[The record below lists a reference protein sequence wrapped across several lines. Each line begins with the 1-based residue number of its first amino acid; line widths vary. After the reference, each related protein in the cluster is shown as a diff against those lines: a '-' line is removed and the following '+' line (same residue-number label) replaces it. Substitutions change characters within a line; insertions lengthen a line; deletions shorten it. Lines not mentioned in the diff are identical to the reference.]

1 MADKGKTDTAKF
13 INLQDKINNDIGKIK
28 ANLESFR
35 KRNAEKEEKEENN
48 QVFKNNKERFATLK
62 DHLQKIKNNYI
73 NYLTRKQIGTTLGLF
88 IAEELKEKER
98 IRLEEEAERLRQQEE
113 ENERIRQE
121 ERLRRQEEEEER
133 LRRQEERLRRQ
144 EEEKGRLNDE
154 FGKIISS
161 INKNLEEI
169 NKLSNGLDKEEK
181 EVKDV
186 SNEKEHLVERK
197 GIQELKFHEEIKNSN
212 FSEDILN
219 GLTELHYDSG
229 ILLDKLKK
237 IIEYLKTKDE
247 KTSIALAL
255 SINISNEEKRKKI
268 EEEKKRK
275 EEEERNEKELQEK
288 LKRMGEEKAKKL
300 LQKIRKEK
308 EQAQIALAITNSIQL
323 QEKIKNL
330 QNKLQDLFDQKNNK
344 ITEFKEVY
352 NKLKDLLTDFKSLYT
367 RLEKDLPDNIKD
379 LGNKYVN
386 FELEEIP
393 EVENFTI
400 PINIEELDKKTN
412 EVIEKIKEIDTS
424 KNEKEKS
431 IEKVNDLITTLK
443 LREENEYK
451 NKVNELTKIGM
462 SLGLAVS
469 EKINEEKE
477 IEQIV
482 NMIDVFDEEVE
493 DKEEN
498 ERKRKLL
505 EKEKKEKELNM
516 IAIGLQNTIQN
527 VIEDENRK
535 KLEEE
540 KRQDEERKTME
551 EEQKRQDE
559 ERKAM
564 EEEKKRKAMEKE
576 KKEKELNM
584 IAIGLQNVIKNV
596 IEDENRKK
604 LEEEE
609 RKKLE
614 EEKRQEEEERKAMEE
629 EQKRDEERIR
639 LEEEER
645 KKKEEEE
652 NQREL
657 QSLIKKKEQ
666 ELISIALPLTIKNKL
681 DAEKMALNIP
691 LEDLNK
697 NNLQTA
703 LTIALNEA
711 ITKKNKKGTKKLDQK
726 KINALLAAV
735 STLLMLLVK
744 SRKPKQDNKSTD
756 IQTNTATDRDVN
768 EQEKIL
774 YARRQEDVLNDH
786 LHEVCVNAFNEQFKM
801 GEVLPTTGPR
811 QRPIYSSHDDE
822 FCYGL
827 IVNEEQD
834 PSGNYYQTS
843 IRNVKCP
850 FNKTYVEGRDKG
862 EYKSG
867 KCIDASAEFVR
878 EKKGDNEKKDPDTK
892 SEKTPGEP
900 LFKDREKTT
909 ELDQNSQNKQKN
921 NENKKIRFKQEPGSP
936 DRENGFV
943 NEKKNSER
951 EKEIIQNGLALAII
965 NNIKN

>member
-1 MADKGKTDTAKF
+1 MADKGKNDTAKF
-13 INLQDKINNDIGKIK
+13 INLQDKINKDIEKIK
-28 ANLESFR
+28 ANLKSFR
-35 KRNAEKEEKEENN
+35 DTKAKNEKEEEKNE
-48 QVFKNNKERFATLK
+48 VFKKNKGRFATLK
-62 DHLQKIKNNYI
+62 DHLRKIKNNYI

-88 IAEELKEKER
+88 IAEELKEKEKQ
-98 IRLEEEAERLRQQEE
+98 RLAEEKRLADEAEKQRLAEE
-113 ENERIRQE
+113 KRLADIAKK
-121 ERLRRQEEEEER
+121 ERLD
-133 LRRQEERLRRQ
+133 
-144 EEEKGRLNDE
+144 NFDE
-154 FGKIISS
+154 II
-161 INKNLEEI
+161 NLIKETFEEI
-169 NKLSNGLDKEEK
+169 NTLSNGLNKNEQK
-181 EVKDV
+181 VKDFL
-186 SNEKEHLVERK
+186 KEREDLSERK

-219 GLTELHYDSG
+219 GLAIIYNDSET
-229 ILLDKLKK
+229 LLDKLKK

-255 SINISNEEKRKKI
+255 SINISNEEKKKKI

-288 LKRMGEEKAKKL
+288 LKRLSEEKAKKL

-330 QNKLQDLFDQKNNK
+330 QNKLQDLFDQKNKK

-367 RLEKDLPDNIKD
+367 RVEKDLPDNIKD

-400 PINIEELDKKTN
+400 PTNIEELDKKTN

-443 LREENEYK
+443 LRQENDYK
-451 NKVNELTKIGM
+451 SKVNELTKIGM

-469 EKINEEKE
+469 EKINKEKKIEPIVKNMFVLDDSDEEYDDDKFE
-477 IEQIV
+477 KVDEDEEHDDDEFKKV
-482 NMIDVFDEEVE
+482 DEDEAEEVE
-493 DKEEN
+493 DKEE
-498 ERKRKLL
+498 EEI
-505 EKEKKEKELNM
+505 EKEKKLIEKELNM
-516 IAIGLQNTIQN
+516 IAIGIQNT
-527 VIEDENRK
+527 
-535 KLEEE
+535 
-540 KRQDEERKTME
+540 
-551 EEQKRQDE
+551 
-559 ERKAM
+559 
-564 EEEKKRKAMEKE
+564 
-576 KKEKELNM
+576 
-584 IAIGLQNVIKNV
+584 IKNV

-609 RKKLE
+609 RKAK
-614 EEKRQEEEERKAMEE
+614 EEEERKA
-629 EQKRDEERIR
+629 K
-639 LEEEER
+639 EEER
-645 KKKEEEE
+645 KKMQEEEE
-652 NQREL
+652 REKERLRRLEELFERKRKEDEEREL

-666 ELISIALPLTIKNKL
+666 ELVSIALPLTIKNKL

-697 NNLQTA
+697 NNLQTSLA
-703 LTIALNEA
+703 IALNDA

-726 KINALLAAV
+726 KRNALLSAV

-744 SRKPKQDNKSTD
+744 SRKPKRDNKSTN
-756 IQTNTATDRDVN
+756 IQTNTVTDRNVN

-774 YARRQEDVLNDH
+774 YARKPDSEEDVLNDH

-811 QRPIYSSHDDE
+811 KRPIYSSHDDE
-822 FCYGL
+822 FCYGM

-843 IRNVKCP
+843 ISNVKCP
-850 FNKTYVEGRDKG
+850 FNKTYAEGTDKG

-867 KCIDASAEFVR
+867 KCIDASEEFVR
-878 EKKGDNEKKDPDTK
+878 EKKGDSENIDSNSNLEKG
-892 SEKTPGEP
+892 PGEP
-900 LFKDREKTT
+900 LKEDDEKTSKSGKNLQL
-909 ELDQNSQNKQKN
+909 EQKN
-921 NENKKIRFKQEPGSP
+921 SKNDKKIIKNEPGSP
-936 DRENGFV
+936 ASKNDIV
-943 NEKKNSER
+943 NEKKISQV
-951 EKEIIQNGLALAII
+951 EKEIIQKGLALAII
-965 NNIKN
+965 NNLKT

>member
-73 NYLTRKQIGTTLGLF
+73 NYLTRKQIGTTLGLV
-88 IAEELKEKER
+88 ISEQLKEKER
-98 IRLEEEAERLRQQEE
+98 IRQEEEAERLRLQEE

-121 ERLRRQEEEEER
+121 ERRKQDEE
-133 LRRQEERLRRQ
+133 EERLRRQ
-144 EEEKGRLNDE
+144 EEEKGRLNNE
-154 FGKIISS
+154 FEKIISS

-169 NKLSNGLDKEEK
+169 DTLSNGLDKEEK
-181 EVKDV
+181 EVKDFL
-186 SNEKEHLVERK
+186 EKRK
-197 GIQELKFHEEIKNSN
+197 KLDDNKKIQEALFNAEIKSSN

-219 GLTELHYDSG
+219 GLTNVYIDSETLLNELKQ
-229 ILLDKLKK
+229 L
-237 IIEYLKTKDE
+237 IEYLKTKHE
-247 KTSIALAL
+247 KASIALAL

-275 EEEERNEKELQEK
+275 EEEERKEKELQEK
-288 LKRMGEEKAKKL
+288 LKRLSEEEAERV

-308 EQAQIALAITNSIQL
+308 EQTQIAVAITNSIQL

-330 QNKLQDLFDQKNNK
+330 QNKLQDLFDQRKDK
-344 ITEFKEVY
+344 ITEFEEMY
-352 NKLKDLLTDFKSLYT
+352 NKLKVKDLFTEFKSL
-367 RLEKDLPDNIKD
+367 
-379 LGNKYVN
+379 
-386 FELEEIP
+386 
-393 EVENFTI
+393 ENFI
-400 PINIEELDKKTN
+400 PIELKEVGKQFLNGEVQLNQKLAEMHENEDLSIPTTVEELDGKIN
-412 EVIEKIKEIDTS
+412 EITKYIDEIENDKLECEEEIIPVLVAFIKA
-424 KNEKEKS
+424 
-431 IEKVNDLITTLK
+431 LK
-443 LREENEYK
+443 LEQENEYK
-451 NKVNELTKIGM
+451 NKVNELTSIG
-462 SLGLAVS
+462 LGLAVS
-469 EKINEEKE
+469 EKINEEKK

-482 NMIDVFDEEVE
+482 NKIDVFDDSDEDSIEEYDNDEFEKDDEDEAEEVE
-493 DKEEN
+493 DKEE
-498 ERKRKLL
+498 EEI
-505 EKEKKEKELNM
+505 EKEKKLLEKELNM
-516 IAIGLQNTIQN
+516 IAIGLQN

-540 KRQDEERKTME
+540 RKAKEEEEKRQE
-551 EEQKRQDE
+551 E
-559 ERKAM
+559 ERKAK
-564 EEEKKRKAMEKE
+564 EEEEKRKAMEKE

-609 RKKLE
+609 RDKE
-614 EEKRQEEEERKAMEE
+614 RQEEKRKLDELFERKMK
-629 EQKRDEERIR
+629 EQKE
-639 LEEEER
+639 
-645 KKKEEEE
+645 
-652 NQREL
+652 REL
-657 QSLIKKKEQ
+657 EQ
-666 ELISIALPLTIKNKL
+666 ELVSIALPLTIKNKL

-711 ITKKNKKGTKKLDQK
+711 IAKKNKKGTKKLDQK

-756 IQTNTATDRDVN
+756 IQTNTVTDRDVN

-774 YARRQEDVLNDH
+774 YARRQEEDVLNDH

-892 SEKTPGEP
+892 SKKSPGEP
-900 LFKDREKTT
+900 LIKEGEKTT
-909 ELDQNSQNKQKN
+909 ELDQNSQNQQKSD
-921 NENKKIRFKQEPGSP
+921 ENDKKIIKKEPGSP
-936 DRENGFV
+936 EIKKDIV

-965 NNIKN
+965 NNLKN

>member
-48 QVFKNNKERFATLK
+48 QVFKNNKDRFARLK
-62 DHLQKIKNNYI
+62 EHLQKIKNNYI
-73 NYLTRKQIGTTLGLF
+73 NYLTRKQIGTTLGLV
-88 IAEELKEKER
+88 ISEQLKEKER
-98 IRLEEEAERLRQQEE
+98 IRQEEEAERKRLQEE
-113 ENERIRQE
+113 EDERIRQE
-121 ERLRRQEEEEER
+121 ERRKQDEE
-133 LRRQEERLRRQ
+133 EERLRRQ

-154 FGKIISS
+154 FEKIISS

-169 NKLSNGLDKEEK
+169 NTLSNGLDKEEK
-181 EVKDV
+181 EVKDF
-186 SNEKEHLVERK
+186 SNEKEHLVEMK
-197 GIQELKFHEEIKNSN
+197 NIKEHLYPLLISNYNGDKEEIGN
-212 FSEDILN
+212 
-219 GLTELHYDSG
+219 ELIELRKLENKSVD
-229 ILLDKLKK
+229 LLEKLKQ
-237 IIEYLKTKDE
+237 IIEYLKTKHE
-247 KTSIALAL
+247 KASIALAL

-275 EEEERNEKELQEK
+275 EEEERKEKELQEK
-288 LKRMGEEKAKKL
+288 LKRLSEEEAERV

-308 EQAQIALAITNSIQL
+308 EQTQIAVAITNSIQL

-330 QNKLQDLFDQKNNK
+330 QNKLQDLFDQRKDK
-344 ITEFKEVY
+344 ITEFEEMY
-352 NKLKDLLTDFKSLYT
+352 NKLKDLLTEFKPLYT
-367 RLEKDLPDNIKD
+367 KLENYLPENIKESSNTYHIVENQIK
-379 LGNKYVN
+379 LA
-386 FELEEIP
+386 LEELHKDENNAIP
-393 EVENFTI
+393 TTI
-400 PINIEELDKKTN
+400 EQLNEKVNEIATNIEEINSIKKATEN
-412 EVIEKIKEIDTS
+412 LIEKTYELIKS
-424 KNEKEKS
+424 
-431 IEKVNDLITTLK
+431 LK
-443 LREENEYK
+443 LIEETIYK
-451 NKVNELTKIGM
+451 NKVNELTSIG
-462 SLGLAVS
+462 LGLAVS

-477 IEQIV
+477 IDQIV
-482 NMIDVFDEEVE
+482 NKIDVFDDYEAEEVE
-493 DKEEN
+493 DKEE
-498 ERKRKLL
+498 EEI
-505 EKEKKEKELNM
+505 EKEKKLLEKELNM
-516 IAIGLQNTIQN
+516 IAIGLQNTIKN

-540 KRQDEERKTME
+540 KRQDEERKAIE
-551 EEQKRQDE
+551 EEQ
-559 ERKAM
+559 
-564 EEEKKRKAMEKE
+564 KRKAMEKE

-609 RKKLE
+609 RKKMGKEEEREKERQE
-614 EEKRQEEEERKAMEE
+614 EEKRKLDELFERKM
-629 EQKRDEERIR
+629 
-639 LEEEER
+639 
-645 KKKEEEE
+645 
-652 NQREL
+652 
-657 QSLIKKKEQ
+657 KEQ
-666 ELISIALPLTIKNKL
+666 EERELEQELVSIALPLTIKNKL

-726 KINALLAAV
+726 KINALLAVV

-756 IQTNTATDRDVN
+756 IQTNTVTDRDVN

-774 YARRQEDVLNDH
+774 YARRQEEDVLNDH

-862 EYKSG
+862 GYKSG
-867 KCIDASAEFVR
+867 KCIDASVGFVR
-878 EKKGDNEKKDPDTK
+878 ESKGDNEKKDPDTK
-892 SEKTPGEP
+892 SEKSPGEP
-900 LFKDREKTT
+900 L
-909 ELDQNSQNKQKN
+909 NKEEENTSKSDKITSSEQEISKN
-921 NENKKIRFKQEPGSP
+921 DKKIIKKEPGSP
-936 DRENGFV
+936 EIKKEFV
-943 NEKKNSER
+943 DEKKNSER

-965 NNIKN
+965 NNLKN

>member
-1 MADKGKTDTAKF
+1 
-13 INLQDKINNDIGKIK
+13 
-28 ANLESFR
+28 
-35 KRNAEKEEKEENN
+35 
-48 QVFKNNKERFATLK
+48 
-62 DHLQKIKNNYI
+62 
-73 NYLTRKQIGTTLGLF
+73 
-88 IAEELKEKER
+88 
-98 IRLEEEAERLRQQEE
+98 
-113 ENERIRQE
+113 
-121 ERLRRQEEEEER
+121 
-133 LRRQEERLRRQ
+133 
-144 EEEKGRLNDE
+144 
-154 FGKIISS
+154 
-161 INKNLEEI
+161 
-169 NKLSNGLDKEEK
+169 
-181 EVKDV
+181 
-186 SNEKEHLVERK
+186 
-197 GIQELKFHEEIKNSN
+197 
-212 FSEDILN
+212 
-219 GLTELHYDSG
+219 
-229 ILLDKLKK
+229 
-237 IIEYLKTKDE
+237 
-247 KTSIALAL
+247 
-255 SINISNEEKRKKI
+255 
-268 EEEKKRK
+268 
-275 EEEERNEKELQEK
+275 
-288 LKRMGEEKAKKL
+288 
-300 LQKIRKEK
+300 
-308 EQAQIALAITNSIQL
+308 
-323 QEKIKNL
+323 
-330 QNKLQDLFDQKNNK
+330 
-344 ITEFKEVY
+344 
-352 NKLKDLLTDFKSLYT
+352 
-367 RLEKDLPDNIKD
+367 
-379 LGNKYVN
+379 
-386 FELEEIP
+386 
-393 EVENFTI
+393 
-400 PINIEELDKKTN
+400 
-412 EVIEKIKEIDTS
+412 
-424 KNEKEKS
+424 
-431 IEKVNDLITTLK
+431 
-443 LREENEYK
+443 
-451 NKVNELTKIGM
+451 
-462 SLGLAVS
+462 
-469 EKINEEKE
+469 
-477 IEQIV
+477 
-482 NMIDVFDEEVE
+482 
-493 DKEEN
+493 
-498 ERKRKLL
+498 
-505 EKEKKEKELNM
+505 
-516 IAIGLQNTIQN
+516 
-527 VIEDENRK
+527 
-535 KLEEE
+535 
-540 KRQDEERKTME
+540 
-551 EEQKRQDE
+551 
-559 ERKAM
+559 
-564 EEEKKRKAMEKE
+564 MEKE

-652 NQREL
+652 KQREL

-703 LTIALNEA
+703 LTIALNDA

-756 IQTNTATDRDVN
+756 IQTNTVTDRDVN

-774 YARRQEDVLNDH
+774 YARRQEEDVLNDH

-867 KCIDASAEFVR
+867 KCIDASVGFVR
-878 EKKGDNEKKDPDTK
+878 ENKGDNEKKNPDTK
-892 SEKTPGEP
+892 SENSSGEP
-900 LFKDREKTT
+900 LNKDE
-909 ELDQNSQNKQKN
+909 
-921 NENKKIRFKQEPGSP
+921 ENTSKSDKKIQLKQDISKNDKKIIKKDPGSP
-936 DRENGFV
+936 DRENEFV

-965 NNIKN
+965 NNLKN

>member
-35 KRNAEKEEKEENN
+35 KRNAKIEKEEKENP
-48 QVFKNNKERFATLK
+48 VFQKNKDRFATLK

-73 NYLTRKQIGTTLGLF
+73 NYLTRKQIGTTLGLV
-88 IAEELKEKER
+88 ISEQLKEKER
-98 IRLEEEAERLRQQEE
+98 IRQEEEAERLRLQEE

-121 ERLRRQEEEEER
+121 ERRKQDEE
-133 LRRQEERLRRQ
+133 EERLRRQ
-144 EEEKGRLNDE
+144 EEEKGRLNNE
-154 FGKIISS
+154 FEKIISS

-169 NKLSNGLDKEEK
+169 DTLSNGLDKEEK
-181 EVKDV
+181 EVKDFL
-186 SNEKEHLVERK
+186 EKRK
-197 GIQELKFHEEIKNSN
+197 KLDDNKKIQEALFNAEIKSSN

-219 GLTELHYDSG
+219 GLTNVYIDSETLLNELKQ
-229 ILLDKLKK
+229 L
-237 IIEYLKTKDE
+237 IEYLKTKHE
-247 KTSIALAL
+247 KASIALAL

-275 EEEERNEKELQEK
+275 EEEERKEKELQEK
-288 LKRMGEEKAKKL
+288 LKRLSEEEAERV

-308 EQAQIALAITNSIQL
+308 EQTQIAVAITNSIQL

-330 QNKLQDLFDQKNNK
+330 QNKLQDLFDQRKDK
-344 ITEFKEVY
+344 ITEFEEMY
-352 NKLKDLLTDFKSLYT
+352 NKLKVKDLFTEFKSL
-367 RLEKDLPDNIKD
+367 
-379 LGNKYVN
+379 
-386 FELEEIP
+386 
-393 EVENFTI
+393 ENFI
-400 PINIEELDKKTN
+400 PIELKEVGKQFLNGEVQLNQKLAEMHENEDLSIPTTVEELDGKIN
-412 EVIEKIKEIDTS
+412 EITKYIDEIENDKLECEEEIIPVLVAFIKA
-424 KNEKEKS
+424 
-431 IEKVNDLITTLK
+431 LK
-443 LREENEYK
+443 LEQENEYK
-451 NKVNELTKIGM
+451 NKVNELTSIG
-462 SLGLAVS
+462 LGLAVS
-469 EKINEEKE
+469 EKINEEKK

-482 NMIDVFDEEVE
+482 NKIDVFDDSDEDSIEEYDNDEFEKDDEDEAEEVE
-493 DKEEN
+493 DKEE
-498 ERKRKLL
+498 EEI
-505 EKEKKEKELNM
+505 EKEKKL
-516 IAIGLQNTIQN
+516 L
-527 VIEDENRK
+527 
-535 KLEEE
+535 
-540 KRQDEERKTME
+540 
-551 EEQKRQDE
+551 
-559 ERKAM
+559 
-564 EEEKKRKAMEKE
+564 
-576 KKEKELNM
+576 EKELNM

-609 RKKLE
+609 RDKE
-614 EEKRQEEEERKAMEE
+614 RQEEKRKLDELFERKMK
-629 EQKRDEERIR
+629 EQKE
-639 LEEEER
+639 
-645 KKKEEEE
+645 
-652 NQREL
+652 REL
-657 QSLIKKKEQ
+657 EQ
-666 ELISIALPLTIKNKL
+666 ELVSIALPLTIKNKL

-711 ITKKNKKGTKKLDQK
+711 IAKKNKKGTKKLDQK

-756 IQTNTATDRDVN
+756 IQTNTVTDRDVN

-774 YARRQEDVLNDH
+774 YARRQEEDVLNDH

-892 SEKTPGEP
+892 SKKSPGEP
-900 LFKDREKTT
+900 LIKEGEKTT
-909 ELDQNSQNKQKN
+909 ELDQNSQNQQKSD
-921 NENKKIRFKQEPGSP
+921 ENDKKIIKKEPGSP
-936 DRENGFV
+936 EIKKEFV
-943 NEKKNSER
+943 DEKKNSER

-965 NNIKN
+965 NNLKN

>member
-13 INLQDKINNDIGKIK
+13 INLQDKINKDIEKIK
-28 ANLESFR
+28 ANLKSFR
-35 KRNAEKEEKEENN
+35 DTKAKKEEEEEKNE
-48 QVFKNNKERFATLK
+48 VFKKNKDRFATLK
-62 DHLQKIKNNYI
+62 DHLRKIKNNYI

-88 IAEELKEKER
+88 IAEELKEKEKQ
-98 IRLEEEAERLRQQEE
+98 RLAEEKRLADEAEKQRLA
-113 ENERIRQE
+113 
-121 ERLRRQEEEEER
+121 
-133 LRRQEERLRRQ
+133 
-144 EEEKGRLNDE
+144 EEKRLADIAKKKRLDDFDE
-154 FGKIISS
+154 MISL
-161 INKNLEEI
+161 INEIFEEI
-169 NKLSNGLDKEEK
+169 NTLSNGLNKNEQK
-181 EVKDV
+181 VKDFL
-186 SNEKEHLVERK
+186 KEYEDLVERRK
-197 GIQELKFHEEIKNSN
+197 IQEAKFKEEIENSN
-212 FSEDILN
+212 LDCDDDEEMKNENSVCLIDGLLKIYEDSE
-219 GLTELHYDSG
+219 T
-229 ILLDKLKK
+229 LLDKLKK

-255 SINISNEEKRKKI
+255 SINISNEEKKKKI

-288 LKRMGEEKAKKL
+288 LKRLSEEKAKKL

-367 RLEKDLPDNIKD
+367 RLEKDLPDDTKD

-400 PINIEELDKKTN
+400 PTNIEELDKKTN

-431 IEKVNDLITTLK
+431 IENVNELIKILK
-443 LREENEYK
+443 LREENKYK

-469 EKINEEKE
+469 EKINEEKKIEKLVDEMYDSDDFEE
-477 IEQIV
+477 IDEKS
-482 NMIDVFDEEVE
+482 DSEAEEVE
-493 DKEEN
+493 DKEE
-498 ERKRKLL
+498 EEIEKEKKLL
-505 EKEKKEKELNM
+505 EKELSM

-540 KRQDEERKTME
+540 R
-551 EEQKRQDE
+551 
-559 ERKAM
+559 RKA
-564 EEEKKRKAMEKE
+564 K
-576 KKEKELNM
+576 
-584 IAIGLQNVIKNV
+584 
-596 IEDENRKK
+596 
-604 LEEEE
+604 EEEE
-609 RKKLE
+609 RKAKEE
-614 EEKRQEEEERKAMEE
+614 EEKRQEEERKA
-629 EQKRDEERIR
+629 K
-639 LEEEER
+639 EEEER
-645 KKKEEEE
+645 KKMKEEEE
-652 NQREL
+652 KEKERQEEEKRKLDEIFERKMKEQEEREL

-666 ELISIALPLTIKNKL
+666 ELVSIALPLTIKNKL

-703 LTIALNEA
+703 LAIALNDA
-711 ITKKNKKGTKKLDQK
+711 ITKKNKKGTKKLDRK
-726 KINALLAAV
+726 KRNALLSAV

-744 SRKPKQDNKSTD
+744 SRKPKQDNKSTN
-756 IQTNTATDRDVN
+756 IQTNTVTDRNVN
-768 EQEKIL
+768 EQEKVL
-774 YARRQEDVLNDH
+774 YARKQDSEEDVLNDH

-811 QRPIYSSHDDE
+811 KRPIYSSHDDE
-822 FCYGL
+822 FCYGM

-843 IRNVKCP
+843 ISNVKCP
-850 FNKTYVEGRDKG
+850 FNKTYAEGTDKG

-867 KCIDASAEFVR
+867 KCIEASEEFVR
-878 EKKGDNEKKDPDTK
+878 EKKGDNENTNSNSNLEK
-892 SEKTPGEP
+892 SPGEP
-900 LFKDREKTT
+900 
-909 ELDQNSQNKQKN
+909 
-921 NENKKIRFKQEPGSP
+921 ENKDDKKTSKSDKNMQLEQETSENGVNISLSNPGSP
-936 DRENGFV
+936 SSKNEIV
-943 NEKKNSER
+943 NEKKISQG
-951 EKEIIQNGLALAII
+951 EKEIIQKGLALAII
-965 NNIKN
+965 NNLKT